1 MLTSPHLFC
10 FCFPDPDS
18 CKEICTGQREAFSRD
33 RWPNQGER
41 LAQRLLRV
49 WGEGEGEGEGANHH
63 LHAAL
68 QQSQLPRFVSLPSI
82 WQSCFA
88 TVGLI
93 PEQFSLWICPLLSY
107 ISDCCVS
114 RLQNNEILISI
125 FRKLSSFW
133 LFPIDAE
140 ELQAKM
146 KEFCTFQLPY
156 NNDMM
161 NKLLD
166 IARENIKRNK
176 KILVQEI
183 KKAIQRRSR
192 RSSK

>member
-1 MLTSPHLFC
+1 M
-10 FCFPDPDS
+10 
-18 CKEICTGQREAFSRD
+18 
-33 RWPNQGER
+33 
-41 LAQRLLRV
+41 
-49 WGEGEGEGEGANHH
+49 
-63 LHAAL
+63 
-68 QQSQLPRFVSLPSI
+68 
-82 WQSCFA
+82 
-88 TVGLI
+88 
-93 PEQFSLWICPLLSY
+93 
-107 ISDCCVS
+107 S

-166 IARENIKRNK
+166 IARDNIKRNK